1 MGNDST
7 SESKLTEYELV
18 STRVS
23 PQRTTVDTG
32 DASFEVGKDVNPVEY
47 FLGAIGAC
55 INSTATMVAR
65 DMDLDIEHLEITVS
79 GGVNYDRYAGR
90 DFDERAGLQRIDV
103 DVSIDA
109 DASEA
114 VVQEWL
120 DGVKD
125 RCPVTD
131 NVENETNLSVTV
143 RT

>member
-7 SESKLTEYELV
+7 SASTLTEYELV

-23 PQRTTVDTG
+23 PKRTTVDTG
-32 DASFEVGKDVNPVEY
+32 DASFEVGNDVNPVEY

-65 DMDLDIEHLEITVS
+65 DMDLEIEHLDITVS

-131 NVENETNLSVTV
+131 NVENETFLSVTI
-143 RT
+143 RE

>member
-1 MGNDST
+1 MGNESATEST
-7 SESKLTEYELV
+7 LTEYELV

-23 PQRTTVDTG
+23 PKRTTIDTG

-55 INSTATMVAR
+55 INSTGTMVAR
-65 DMDLDIEHLEITVS
+65 DMDLDIDHLEITVS

-90 DFDERAGLQRIDV
+90 DFNERAGLQHINV
-103 DVSIDA
+103 DVSMDA
-109 DASEA
+109 DANEA

-120 DGVKD
+120 DNMKD

-131 NVENETNLSVTV
+131 NVENETDLSVTI